1 MTTPPPRTVLLT
13 GITGFLGPY
22 VAAALR
28 ANGWSVRAALRRPV
42 RDLPAHDER
51 VLIGE
56 LGGATDWTDALI
68 GIDAVVHLAGRAH
81 RPPAVQLAEKE
92 LYFET
97 NTTGTTHLAEAAA
110 AAGVR
115 NFIFASSVAVN
126 GVSTDGRG
134 PFRESDAPAPQS
146 IYGRTKAVAEDG
158 LRNVAAK
165 TGMAVAA
172 IRPPMIY
179 GANAKGSFRTLSRA
193 IAAHV
198 PLPFGMIRN
207 RRAFVAAEN
216 VASFVAFRLEN
227 PVHGMESYI
236 VSDQEQISTADFS
249 RRIGRALDRN
259 VMLLPVSEKALGL
272 MLRFSGAAHL
282 IESVLH
288 SLVVD
293 TSKVDCSG
301 WEPAVSL
308 DEGLLLAL
316 GKTPR
321 TAEQQRRIEPLGP

>member
-22 VAAALR
+22 VAAALKTG
-28 ANGWSVRAALRRPV
+28 GWSVRAALRRPV
-42 RDLPAHDER
+42 RDPAYDES
-51 VLIGE
+51 VLVGE
-56 LGGATDWTDALI
+56 LSGATDWTDALV

-81 RPPAVQLAEKE
+81 RPPAVQFAEKD

-97 NTTGTTHLAEAAA
+97 NTTGTIHLAQAAA

-115 NFIFASSVAVN
+115 NFIFASSIAVN

-146 IYGRTKAVAEDG
+146 IYGRTKAAAEDG

-172 IRPPMIY
+172 MRPPMIY
-179 GANAKGSFRTLSRA
+179 GANAKGSFRILSRA

-198 PLPFGMIRN
+198 PLPFGMVQN

-227 PVHGMESYI
+227 PGHGMETYI
-236 VSDQEQISTADFS
+236 ISDDEQVSTADFT
-249 RRIGRALDRN
+249 RRIGRAQGCN
-259 VMLLPVSEKALGL
+259 VMLLPVPEKALGL
-272 MLRFSGAAHL
+272 MLRFAGATHL

-293 TSKVDCSG
+293 TSKANCSG
-301 WEPAVSL
+301 WRPAVSL
-308 DEGLLLAL
+308 DQGLLLAL
-316 GKTPR
+316 GKTPP
-321 TAEQQRRIEPLGP
+321 IGN

>member
-1 MTTPPPRTVLLT
+1 MITPPPHTVLLT

-22 VAAALR
+22 VAAALK
-28 ANGWSVRAALRRPV
+28 AGGWSVRAALRRPV
-42 RDLPAHDER
+42 RDLPAYDES
-51 VLIGE
+51 VLVGE
-56 LGGATDWTDALI
+56 LSGATDWTDALV

-81 RPPAVQLAEKE
+81 RPPAVQLAEKD

-97 NTTGTTHLAEAAA
+97 NTTGTIHLAQAAA
-110 AAGVR
+110 DAGVR
-115 NFIFASSVAVN
+115 NFIFASSIAVN

-146 IYGRTKAVAEDG
+146 IYGRTKAAAEDG

-179 GANAKGSFRTLSRA
+179 GANAKGSFRILSRA

-198 PLPFGMIRN
+198 PLPFGMVRN
-207 RRAFVAAEN
+207 RRAFIAAEN
-216 VASFVAFRLEN
+216 VASFVAFCLEN
-227 PVHGMESYI
+227 PGHGMETYI
-236 VSDQEQISTADFS
+236 ISDEEQISTADFS
-249 RRIGRALDRN
+249 RRIGRALGRN
-259 VMLLPVSEKALGL
+259 AMLLPVPEKALGL
-272 MLRFSGAAHL
+272 MLRFAGAAHL

-293 TSKVDCSG
+293 TGKVGCSG
-301 WEPAVSL
+301 WRAAVSL
-308 DEGLLLAL
+308 DQGLLLAL
-316 GKTPR
+316 GKTP
-321 TAEQQRRIEPLGP
+321 PKGS

>member
-1 MTTPPPRTVLLT
+1 MITPPPRTVLLT

-22 VAAALR
+22 VAAALK
-28 ANGWSVRAALRRPV
+28 AGGWSVRAALRRPV
-42 RDLPAHDER
+42 HDLPACDGS
-51 VLIGE
+51 VLVGE
-56 LGGATDWTDALI
+56 LGGATDWTDALV

-81 RPPAVQLAEKE
+81 RPPAVQFAEQD

-97 NTTGTTHLAEAAA
+97 NTAGTIHLAQAAA

-115 NFIFASSVAVN
+115 NFIFASSIAVN
-126 GVSTDGRG
+126 GASTDGRG

-146 IYGRTKAVAEDG
+146 IYGRTKAAAEDG
-158 LRNVAAK
+158 LGNVAAK
-165 TGMAVAA
+165 TGMAVSA

-179 GANAKGSFRTLSRA
+179 GANAKGSFRILSRA
-193 IAAHV
+193 VAAHV

-207 RRAFVAAEN
+207 RRAFIAAEN

-227 PVHGMESYI
+227 PGHGMETYI
-236 VSDQEQISTADFS
+236 VSDEEQISTAEFS

-259 VMLLPVSEKALGL
+259 VMLLPVPEKALGF
-272 MLRFSGAAHL
+272 MLRFAGATHL

-293 TSKVDCSG
+293 TGRVDCSG
-301 WEPAVSL
+301 WRPAVSL
-308 DEGLLLAL
+308 DQGLLLAL
-316 GKTPR
+316 GKTP
-321 TAEQQRRIEPLGP
+321 PDGN